1 MDLFVAGHVHIYQRF
16 YPLRMHPY
24 GPKVRGEGCGL
35 SQSNITLRFSNV
47 STEAFEN
54 LGESDRLYRDLHRI

>member
-35 SQSNITLRFSNV
+35 SQSNITSRFSNV
-47 STEAFEN
+47 STEAFES
-54 LGESDRLYRDLHRI
+54 L